1 MYPPKTSKNKNSKI
15 IQYMST
21 NKRWGFNTSAASR
34 WRLWLSRAS
43 PWRRHGRPWRDNAIR
58 WRPWRKG
65 SQVGPVG
72 HPGCGWKNG
81 GKGLGNA
88 GSSMENSAPWKM
100 VGALPKAKK
109 LSPWRLWSLLGG
121 WETPD
126 FSGVIFVSR
135 KETNGNYRWK
145 RLVGFCGEVFLGW
158 LFVSQPGVI
167 VSLWR
172 FGCRAYAQIK

>member
-15 IQYMST
+15 IQYIST

-34 WRLWLSRAS
+34 WLMAFPAS

-88 GSSMENSAPWKM
+88 GSSMENSTPWKM
-100 VGALPKAKK
+100 VGALPEAKKAKPLK
-109 LSPWRLWSLLGG
+109 IVIPFGRLRNTRFFRGNLRFQEGNQRFIDGRG
-121 WETPD
+121 WGWLD
-126 FSGVIFVSR
+126 FAV
-135 KETNGNYRWK
+135 K
-145 RLVGFCGEVFLGW
+145 CFLGW

-172 FGCRAYAQIK
+172 FGCRA